1 MPRRPRRGTFRAA
14 ACHCCRGLGLT
25 THSFSLCASVNS
37 GMKKFQAGWN
47 DFSSNPKY
55 WLSTLSVV
63 NVAVIGAASY
73 FGYRNRNE
81 IQKWD
86 RRLLSAVIVGA
97 ATFFGAEG
105 FVYHGCVRIR

>member
-1 MPRRPRRGTFRAA
+1 M
-14 ACHCCRGLGLT
+14 
-25 THSFSLCASVNS
+25 THTIASLCSSVSS
-37 GMKKFQAGWN
+37 GWKKIHGAWN
-47 DFSSNPKY
+47 NFSSNPKY

-73 FGYRNRNE
+73 FGCRNRNE

-86 RRLLSAVIVGA
+86 RRLLSAAIVGA

-105 FVYHGCVRIR
+105 YVHPWLCARTLT

>member
-1 MPRRPRRGTFRAA
+1 M
-14 ACHCCRGLGLT
+14 
-25 THSFSLCASVNS
+25 THTIASLCSSVRS
-37 GMKKFQAGWN
+37 GWKKIQGAGKL
-47 DFSSNPKY
+47 FSSMPQE
-55 WLSTLSVV
+55 WLSAVSVV
-63 NVAVIGAASY
+63 NGAGIGAASY
-73 FGYRNRNE
+73 FGYQNRNE

>member
-1 MPRRPRRGTFRAA
+1 MT
-14 ACHCCRGLGLT
+14 HT
-25 THSFSLCASVNS
+25 TASLCSSVSS
-37 GMKKFQAGWN
+37 GWKKIHGAWN
-47 DFSSNPKY
+47 NFSSNPKY

-73 FGYRNRNE
+73 FGYQNRNE

-86 RRLLSAVIVGA
+86 RRLLSAAIVGA

-105 FVYHGCVRIR
+105 YVYPWLCARTLT

>member
-1 MPRRPRRGTFRAA
+1 MHR
-14 ACHCCRGLGLT
+14 T
-25 THSFSLCASVNS
+25 TYTITSLCASFHS
-37 GMKKFQAGWN
+37 GLKKFRGAWD

-73 FGYRNRNE
+73 FGYQNRNE

-105 FVYHGCVRIR
+105 YVYYGCVRTR